1 MSVHVSVYFQSW
13 LNLFRCKIETI
24 RFQAD
29 FEGLYKDHQSIQP
42 SNLVDVEILFEFM
55 RWALT
60 FALQEERSRVEIV
73 AHRLLKTSD
82 RTRNPTSDPFVA
94 LHGVLCDCVN

>member
-1 MSVHVSVYFQSW
+1 MSVHVSVYFQNW

-60 FALQEERSRVEIV
+60 FALQEERSREFD
-73 AHRLLKTSD
+73 A
-82 RTRNPTSDPFVA
+82 RTGF
-94 LHGVLCDCVN
+94 

>member
-1 MSVHVSVYFQSW
+1 MQ
-13 LNLFRCKIETI
+13 IESI

-60 FALQEERSRVEIV
+60 FALK
-73 AHRLLKTSD
+73 RLRAQAFENVGPNEKSK
-82 RTRNPTSDPFVA
+82 SDPFVA
-94 LHGVLCDCVN
+94 LHGILCDCVN